1 MYFIIVC
8 HSLLATF
15 IFSSYFKQI
24 KNYTKINFWKA
35 GTRVAPNLGIKCL
48 VVIGKW

>member
-15 IFSSYFKQI
+15 ILSSYFKQI
-24 KNYTKINFWKA
+24 KNYTKISFWKA